1 MAKAIRN
8 IFWICLTVG
17 IIARLLG
24 AYVNLESN
32 DDHVEVVQR
41 MIVGK
46 DVSHRDSC
54 WECFQPPLL
63 YRANTKV
70 VELIGKTD
78 RIFIS
83 RFMQFQNAI
92 MSLLAIWFTWLFM
105 LRLNI
110 KEEVRRIIIGFWLI
124 NPALMSISIQ
134 STNDTIIVLLACM
147 AAYWFYRSIQLDN
160 WKYLIGVAT
169 VASLAPHFKGSGLA
183 LFGIFSLLVLFQIIR
198 NFKERWSV
206 LPVVTIGVIV
216 LVFFSRYTHNYET
229 YGHPLTTNLNK
240 PAPPPLF
247 DDGAEFWM
255 RPGITS
261 IATGYFTFPLG
272 SMLKQP
278 FNINSGENY
287 PKHRTSFWAQ
297 MYGSFY
303 HIQFLNHPWSWRC
316 KHPDMM
322 NLARIIFIV
331 ALVPTSLFF
340 IALFVDIRSYFK
352 LLITG
357 HLDRILIKSLLLG
370 LFGAYLFFALK
381 YSHDYRD
388 FGCIKS
394 IFILP
399 AMIPISTIFASGVN
413 TLRVNSKLRTYV
425 IFTILLVTVLCIA
438 SDVFLLSQLTEL
450 HLKR

>member
-1 MAKAIRN
+1 MAKAIRY
-8 IFWICLTVG
+8 IFWVCLAVG
-17 IIARLLG
+17 IVVRLWA

-41 MIVGK
+41 MIAHK

-63 YRANTKV
+63 YRANAQV
-70 VELIGKTD
+70 IRLIDKND
-78 RIFIS
+78 CVFIS
-83 RFMQFQNAI
+83 RFMQYQNAI
-92 MSLLAIWFTWLFM
+92 ISLLAIWFTWLFM

-110 KEEVRRIIIGFWLI
+110 KEEVRQIIIGFWLI

-160 WKYLIGVAT
+160 WKYLIGVAL
-169 VASLAPHFKGSGLA
+169 VSSLAPHFKGSGLA
-183 LFGIFSLLVLFQIIR
+183 LFGVFSVLVLFQVAR
-198 NFKERWSV
+198 KYRQRWPLTFAV
-206 LPVVTIGVIV
+206 AAGTIV
-216 LVFFSRYTHNYET
+216 LVFFSRYTHNSEM
-229 YGHPLTTNLNK
+229 YGYPLTTNLNK

-278 FNINSGENY
+278 YNINSGENY
-287 PKHRTSFWAQ
+287 PRHRTSFWAQ

-322 NLARIIFIV
+322 NLARVIFIV
-331 ALVPTSLFF
+331 ALVPSLLFLL
-340 IALFVDIRSYFK
+340 ALFVDIRAYLS
-352 LLITG
+352 LLMEG
-357 HLDRILIKSLLLG
+357 NLDRILVKSVLLG

-399 AMIPISTIFASGVN
+399 AMIPISTIFATGMAK
-413 TLRVNSKLRTYV
+413 LKANSKLQSFIIYAV
-425 IFTILLVTVLCIA
+425 LLVTVLCVA

-450 HLKR
+450 HLSR